1 MTRNGFTLVETM
13 IVVAV
18 MALVAGVA
26 VLAFGPIGADPKDAA
41 TRFASRVAAARD
53 QAILTGRPISAWVS
67 PSGYGFDQLRDGRWE
82 KLERKPFEAV
92 DWGQGVQ
99 ASLGSRTRVRF
110 DSLGV
115 ADQPLGVRLSREGE
129 SAGIRIAASGEVSVE

>member
-1 MTRNGFTLVETM
+1 MTL
-13 IVVAV
+13 
-18 MALVAGVA
+18 
-26 VLAFGPIGADPKDAA
+26 ADPDA
-41 TRFASRVAAARD
+41 VA
-53 QAILTGRPISAWVS
+53 
-67 PSGYGFDQLRDGRWE
+67 
-82 KLERKPFEAV
+82 RKVFEAV